1 MSILS
6 LLKKQNIL
14 LESLQYFTKIVEVY
28 SPHDVLQDH
37 IKIFK
42 QYI

>member
-14 LESLQYFTKIVEVY
+14 LESLQYFTKIVAVY